1 MKLKHALII
10 AALLAPGILCIGGCA
25 SLGLAQ
31 PQTLD
36 QKIAYAYGGLTTA
49 LQGIATATNKGQLTS
64 AQATQA
70 NNAAMNVKT
79 ILDTAR
85 SLENS
90 DATTA
95 QKDLDL
101 ATAALSSIQ
110 NTLTSAG
117 AK

>member
-1 MKLKHALII
+1 MKNFL
-10 AALLAPGILCIGGCA
+10 AALALLSTGIVGCA
-25 SLGLAQ
+25 SLGLAT

-36 QKIAYAYGGLTTA
+36 QKIAYAYSGLTTA
-49 LQGIATATNKGQLTS
+49 LQGIATATNKGQLTA

-70 NNAAMNVKT
+70 NNAALNVKT

-85 SLENS
+85 GLENT

-101 ATAALSSIQ
+101 ATAALSSLQ
-110 NTLTSAG
+110 NTLTNAG
-117 AK
+117 VK